1 MRAIILCCLFLVF
14 GMVLKAQN
22 HNHSSIIKGK
32 VIGIQADG
40 TQQPLVGAN
49 LVWQN
54 QNVGAVTDVDGN
66 FTLARNEKTTILIV
80 SYISYRSDTLDVAHQ
95 DELTI
100 ELSSGVELEGAN
112 VISRLKS
119 TQIGHF
125 DLIQTETLGEHEL
138 GKAACC
144 NLSESFETSP
154 AVDVSFTDAI
164 TGTRQITLLGLA
176 GPYSQLTKE
185 NMPDIRGLAAIN
197 GMGFIPGTWIE
208 SIQLIQGAGSVLN
221 GYESIAGQINTELQ
235 KPESMDR
242 FFLNLYA
249 NSDRSGEINVHVKI
263 PLGKKWV
270 SGLLLHGKY
279 NNARFDGDHD
289 GFMNM
294 PLNKSFVALNRYEWE
309 NTHNIHFEFGARY
322 TYLNQLGGQIDF
334 DANQKMD
341 TLHPWGMLNLI
352 NKVDAWAKF
361 GKVNAKKSWQSTALQ
376 VSGNVYQQDSRY
388 GLNEYRGNEKSVYL
402 NFIHQGRIGNEKHVY
417 KMGASYL
424 YDNYEEKLNLNHYNR
439 IESVPGIFGEYS
451 YKPNK
456 KIGVVAG
463 MRADLH
469 NQYGLFYTPRLH
481 VRYELFPKT
490 IIRLSAGHGQ
500 RTPNVIAEHTSILAS
515 SRQIFIHSDKSGY
528 GYGLN
533 PETAWNYGI
542 NLTQSFEL
550 AYRDGQ
556 ISSSFY
562 RTNFQNQI
570 VFDMEESP
578 REVHFYNLTGESYAN
593 SFQFKV
599 DYELFKRFDV
609 RLAYRYYDV
618 RTTYGDEL
626 KHAPLLAPHRGF
638 VNLAY
643 GTRSHWKFDFTLSVQ
658 GEKRIPDVN
667 EAGQAML
674 YTIKSNA
681 FALMNAQISKK
692 FQEKFDFYI
701 GAENLGNYRQENP
714 IISAENPYGPYF
726 DASLVWGPLFGI
738 KVYAGMRFFIK

>member
-1 MRAIILCCLFLVF
+1 M
-14 GMVLKAQN
+14 
-22 HNHSSIIKGK
+22 
-32 VIGIQADG
+32 
-40 TQQPLVGAN
+40 
-49 LVWQN
+49 
-54 QNVGAVTDVDGN
+54 
-66 FTLARNEKTTILIV
+66 
-80 SYISYRSDTLDVAHQ
+80 
-95 DELTI
+95 
-100 ELSSGVELEGAN
+100 
-112 VISRLKS
+112 
-119 TQIGHF
+119 
-125 DLIQTETLGEHEL
+125 
-138 GKAACC
+138 
-144 NLSESFETSP
+144 
-154 AVDVSFTDAI
+154 
-164 TGTRQITLLGLA
+164 
-176 GPYSQLTKE
+176 
-185 NMPDIRGLAAIN
+185 
-197 GMGFIPGTWIE
+197 
-208 SIQLIQGAGSVLN
+208 
-221 GYESIAGQINTELQ
+221 
-235 KPESMDR
+235 
-242 FFLNLYA
+242 
-249 NSDRSGEINVHVKI
+249 
-263 PLGKKWV
+263 
-270 SGLLLHGKY
+270 
-279 NNARFDGDHD
+279 
-289 GFMNM
+289 
-294 PLNKSFVALNRYEWE
+294 
-309 NTHNIHFEFGARY
+309 
-322 TYLNQLGGQIDF
+322 
-334 DANQKMD
+334 
-341 TLHPWGMLNLI
+341 
-352 NKVDAWAKF
+352 
-361 GKVNAKKSWQSTALQ
+361 
-376 VSGNVYQQDSRY
+376 
-388 GLNEYRGNEKSVYL
+388 
-402 NFIHQGRIGNEKHVY
+402 
-417 KMGASYL
+417 
-424 YDNYEEKLNLNHYNR
+424 
-439 IESVPGIFGEYS
+439 
-451 YKPNK
+451 
-456 KIGVVAG
+456 
-463 MRADLH
+463 
-469 NQYGLFYTPRLH
+469 
-481 VRYELFPKT
+481 
-490 IIRLSAGHGQ
+490 
-500 RTPNVIAEHTSILAS
+500 
-515 SRQIFIHSDKSGY
+515 
-528 GYGLN
+528 N